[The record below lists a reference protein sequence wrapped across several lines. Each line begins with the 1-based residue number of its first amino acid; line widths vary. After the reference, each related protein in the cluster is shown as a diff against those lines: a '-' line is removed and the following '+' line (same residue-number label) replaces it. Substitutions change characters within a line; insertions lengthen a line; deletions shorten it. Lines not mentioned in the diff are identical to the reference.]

1 MGWRFR
7 KSFGVGP
14 FRTTVSKKGVGN
26 SIGFLGFCFG
36 STVEQVCTISNISND
51 RKSYKNSFGD
61 FIFSMLACDALWFLS
76 NSKI

>member
-26 SIGFLGFCFG
+26 SIGFLGFRFG
-36 STVEQVCTISNISND
+36 STAD
-51 RKSYKNSFGD
+51 GRKYFSFDIRGTGLYYIKY
-61 FIFSMLACDALWFLS
+61 F
-76 NSKI
+76 K